1 MFTKK
6 RQRVMSFA
14 DGQILSFLLIDIYEI
29 LCSKHQCFLFWKEKK
44 TLKAY
49 DSCFTVIKIL
59 KLIISNYE
67 IIIIFILYTYQLY
80 ESDVQTV

>member
-1 MFTKK
+1 MDKFYLSYIRNIMFKASMFLVLK
-6 RQRVMSFA
+6 R
-14 DGQILSFLLIDIYEI
+14 
-29 LCSKHQCFLFWKEKK
+29 KKK